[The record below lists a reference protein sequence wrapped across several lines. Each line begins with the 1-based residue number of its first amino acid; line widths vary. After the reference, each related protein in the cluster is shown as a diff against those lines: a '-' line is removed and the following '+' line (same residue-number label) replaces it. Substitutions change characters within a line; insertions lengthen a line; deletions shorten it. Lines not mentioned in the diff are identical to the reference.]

1 MRNNEE
7 FRQDVYRRFDDYK
20 KKKEEKRRGVLKY
33 GTVAVSA
40 LAVVALFIWPG
51 MGMIEDI
58 FVRDMPDVVDTQ
70 FTINFEIID
79 NTETGTPNEGSEST
93 NATFLT
99 TVKATEATTEAYTE
113 ATIEKTTEAYI
124 EWTIEKTTEVYTEA
138 TIEKTTEAYTE
149 GTIEET
155 TQAYTTA
162 AIAETTVTIEATTQ
176 EEGVITFAS
185 KYAVAVEGAELVE
198 TGFIPKNLNELN
210 SFVDGN
216 AMLCDDVSSYRSG
229 AKSNYVY
236 AFIVRGTAK
245 ISYTEIEVGG
255 FIAYR
260 YVIEITD
267 GDEYNMYICFF
278 DTNLTAEI
286 KIVK

>member
-20 KKKEEKRRGVLKY
+20 KKKEERRRGVLKY

-58 FVRDMPDVVDTQ
+58 FVRDMPNVVDTQ
-70 FTINFEIID
+70 LTINFEIID

-113 ATIEKTTEAYI
+113 GTIEKTTEA
-124 EWTIEKTTEVYTEA
+124 YTEA

-149 GTIEET
+149 GTIEAT

-162 AIAETTVTIEATTQ
+162 AIAETTVAIEATTQ
-176 EEGVITFAS
+176 EEGAITFAS

-198 TGFIPKNLNELN
+198 TGFIPKNPNELN

-216 AMLCDDVSSYRSG
+216 AMLCDDMSLYQSG

>member
-7 FRQDVYRRFDDYK
+7 FRQDVYRRFDEYK
-20 KKKEEKRRGVLKY
+20 KKKEERRRGVLKY

-40 LAVVALFIWPG
+40 LAVAALFIWPG

-58 FVRDMPDVVDTQ
+58 FVRDMPNVVDTQ
-70 FTINFEIID
+70 LTIIACEVEIID
-79 NTETGTPNEGSEST
+79 NTGTGTPNEGSEST

-113 ATIEKTTEAYI
+113 GTIEKTTA
-124 EWTIEKTTEVYTEA
+124 
-138 TIEKTTEAYTE
+138 
-149 GTIEET
+149 TIEET

-162 AIAETTVTIEATTQ
+162 TIEETTVAIEATTQ
-176 EEGVITFAS
+176 EEGAITFAS